1 MMTKPL
7 SSKPSLQAHKTNPLV
22 ALRRQR
28 QWGGTFVGIIIGLI
42 LGVGIAALLAL
53 YITKAPVPFLNKAPS
68 RPADKPLNSN
78 EPLPDPNKPMYGSHP
93 AKPGQATQALPPGIA
108 PAPNAVPPAAG
119 KAPVEDKST
128 PEQTLDELI
137 AKVRDKD
144 KPAPAAAP
152 TTAPK
157 DKAAD
162 KTVATDKPAA
172 DKAAADKNASAKP
185 AADKAAPAATGT
197 APVAGASDYQ
207 RDNDPY
213 VYYLQAG
220 AFKDKPDAETQKGR
234 LALLGFDGK
243 IVERDVGGSTVYRVR
258 VGPYG
263 RLDDMNRVRAK
274 LTENEIEASVVRMP
288 KP

>member
-1 MMTKPL
+1 MMTKPF
-7 SSKPSLQAHKTNPLV
+7 SSKPLIQAFNSSPV
-22 ALRRQR
+22 AARRWRR

-42 LGVGIAALLAL
+42 LGVGMAALLAL

-93 AKPGQATQALPPGIA
+93 VKPGQAVPALPPGIA
-108 PAPNAVPPAAG
+108 PAPNAVPPVAG

-144 KPAPAAAP
+144 KPTPPVAAP
-152 TTAPK
+152 APK
-157 DKAAD
+157 DKAVTTD
-162 KTVATDKPAA
+162 KTGS
-172 DKAAADKNASAKP
+172 DKAVSAAG
-185 AADKAAPAATGT
+185 AATAA
-197 APVAGASDYQ
+197 APVAGTADYQ

-213 VYYLQAG
+213 VYFLQAG
-220 AFKDKPDAETQKGR
+220 AFKDKTDAETQKGR

-243 IVERDVGGSTVYRVR
+243 IVERDVGGAPVYRVR

>member
-1 MMTKPL
+1 MMTKPF
-7 SSKPSLQAHKTNPLV
+7 SNKPLIQAFNSGPV
-22 ALRRQR
+22 AVQRWQR

-42 LGVGIAALLAL
+42 LGVGMAALLAL

-93 AKPGQATQALPPGIA
+93 VKPGQAAPSLPPGIA
-108 PAPNAVPPAAG
+108 PAPNAAPAAAG

-144 KPAPAAAP
+144 KPAPAVAAP
-152 TTAPK
+152 APK
-157 DKAAD
+157 DK
-162 KTVATDKPAA
+162 TATDKATT
-172 DKAAADKNASAKP
+172 DKIAVTKP
-185 AADKAAPAATGT
+185 AADKAAPAASPTT
-197 APVAGASDYQ
+197 AAAPVAGTADYQ

-213 VYYLQAG
+213 VYFLQAG
-220 AFKDKPDAETQKGR
+220 AFKDKTDAETQKGR

-243 IVERDVGGSTVYRVR
+243 IVERDVGGAPVYRVR